1 MDKRKTKFLI
11 INRANVHF
19 GERFWLAILSCL
31 SNRCHREVIEWRK
44 QEKDGRRRKPE
55 GERSRQM
62 DQKRKREIQ
71 RERGRETHT
80 QRALSKI
87 HLFVSLSLSVCGSFH
102 KVRHAPGVRRA

>member
-19 GERFWLAILSCL
+19 GERFWLAIVSCL

-80 QRALSKI
+80 ESVVKNS
-87 HLFVSLSLSVCGSFH
+87 FVCFVVSVC
-102 KVRHAPGVRRA
+102 VWVLP